1 MFHLLPNLFSP
12 ITVFSKT
19 LPNFYPSVISLSST
33 ELHQIYLISGDLPIL
48 GSQNGAEQ
56 DMDFF
61 LIKLI
66 LYNVSS
72 YSSVCQHCS
81 IQCSYAV
88 LNRCCKA
95 GEGRAKACVFIGQIQ
110 IPSLPH
116 AFPKTYATDLYLPS
130 THKLLLLPQQK

>member
-12 ITVFSKT
+12 ITVFSKA

-61 LIKLI
+61 LL
-66 LYNVSS
+66 NSS
-72 YSSVCQHCS
+72 CIMCHHIALCASTVPYSAPMQ
-81 IQCSYAV
+81 Y
-88 LNRCCKA
+88 
-95 GEGRAKACVFIGQIQ
+95 
-110 IPSLPH
+110 
-116 AFPKTYATDLYLPS
+116 
-130 THKLLLLPQQK
+130 